1 MMNLLAIDWANV
13 WGWTKG
19 ILLAILILLAMV
31 TIHEFGHYVAGK
43 LLGFKITEFSVGFGP
58 AIFKKRS
65 KKTGEKFSL
74 RIIPLGGFC
83 AFDGEDYDEDDVR
96 AEAQKR
102 AKKELQAEPFE
113 DFASSEEGQSGA
125 ALSKEEGQNEATV
138 SAAEGQ
144 NGGTVSETIPSES
157 GEAEAAPP
165 AVNEAEAAESA
176 TKNKTDEYPE
186 PKGARFNDQAPWKRI
201 IVLISG
207 ALMNYLLAIVL
218 LLIMCFC
225 YGVPMCMAIPV
236 DYSGGVLT
244 PVEWEVNEVSVA
256 DIIVS
261 IDGKEIGMYTDCM
274 DALNGR
280 SAGEEVPV
288 VIYRLTT
295 ATVDGEEVR
304 VWKERDAVLTLLAD
318 ANFANSADTETLESV
333 IGFTIGTQSVRR
345 DFWHT
350 VGGAFEYSGRMATS
364 VLRTLGE
371 LITGAFGS
379 QTADVVGGPVSTIGA
394 TAQIAGASPFSF
406 LYIASFIGVN
416 LAVFNLLP
424 VPALDGC
431 KVIFCLI
438 EWIRKKPINRKVEMI
453 INVAGIIFLFGFA
466 ILIDLLK
473 LF

>member
-1 MMNLLAIDWANV
+1 MAPVSEKEKNEGGMDE
-13 WGWTKG
+13 
-19 ILLAILILLAMV
+19 V
-31 TIHEFGHYVAGK
+31 T
-43 LLGFKITEFSVGFGP
+43 
-58 AIFKKRS
+58 
-65 KKTGEKFSL
+65 
-74 RIIPLGGFC
+74 
-83 AFDGEDYDEDDVR
+83 
-96 AEAQKR
+96 
-102 AKKELQAEPFE
+102 
-113 DFASSEEGQSGA
+113 GQSA
-125 ALSKEEGQNEATV
+125 DE
-138 SAAEGQ
+138 
-144 NGGTVSETIPSES
+144 
-157 GEAEAAPP
+157 
-165 AVNEAEAAESA
+165 
-176 TKNKTDEYPE
+176 EYPE
-186 PKGARFNDQAPWKRI
+186 PTGERFNNQAPWKRI
-201 IVLISG
+201 IVLVSG

-225 YGVPMCMAIPV
+225 YGVPMCRAYPV

-274 DALNGR
+274 DALKGR
-280 SAGEEVPV
+280 SAGEKVPV

-304 VWKERDAVLTLLAD
+304 VWKQRDAVLTLLAD
-318 ANFANSADTETLESV
+318 ANFANSADVEALESV

-350 VGGAFEYSGRMATS
+350 VGGA
-364 VLRTLGE
+364 

-379 QTADVVGGPVSTIGA
+379 QTADVVGGPVSTITT

>member
-13 WGWTKG
+13 WGWAKG

-102 AKKELQAEPFE
+102 AEKELETEPFD
-113 DFASSEEGQSGA
+113 DFASSEES
-125 ALSKEEGQNEATV
+125 QNGATV
-138 SAAEGQ
+138 SATEGQ
-144 NGGTVSETIPSES
+144 NGATLSETEGQNGATVSETIPSEG
-157 GEAEAAPP
+157 GETEAAPP
-165 AVNEAEAAESA
+165 AVNETEMGEGAPQ
-176 TKNKTDEYPE
+176 KKTDAYPE
-186 PKGARFNDQAPWKRI
+186 PKGAKFNDQAPWKRI
-201 IVLISG
+201 IVLVSG

-225 YGVPMCMAIPV
+225 YGVPMCVTLPV
-236 DYSGGVLT
+236 DDEWGDLT
-244 PVEWEVNEVSVA
+244 LKWDEKEVSA
-256 DIIVS
+256 GDIIVS

-274 DALNGR
+274 DALKGR

-304 VWKERDAVLTLLAD
+304 VWKQRDAVLTLLAD
-318 ANFANSADTETLESV
+318 ANFANSADIEALESV

-379 QTADVVGGPVSTIGA
+379 ETADVVGGPVSTITT

>member
-1 MMNLLAIDWANV
+1 MMNLLAIDWVNV

-19 ILLAILILLAMV
+19 ILLAVLILLAMV

-96 AEAQKR
+96 AEAQKK
-102 AKKELQAEPFE
+102 AKKELQAEPFD
-113 DFASSEEGQSGA
+113 DF
-125 ALSKEEGQNEATV
+125 V
-138 SAAEGQ
+138 SAEESQ
-144 NGGTVSETIPSES
+144 NGATVSETISSEY

-165 AVNEAEAAESA
+165 AVNEEETAEGAPQKKA
-176 TKNKTDEYPE
+176 DEYPE
-186 PKGARFNDQAPWKRI
+186 PKGAKFNDQAPWKRI

-236 DYSGGVLT
+236 DYGGEVLT
-244 PVEWEVNEVSVA
+244 PVEWEVNEVSAA

-274 DALNGR
+274 DALKGR
-280 SAGEEVPV
+280 SAGDEVPV

-295 ATVDGEEVR
+295 ATVDGEQVK
-304 VWKERDAVLTLLAD
+304 VWKERNAVLTLLAD
-318 ANFANSADTETLESV
+318 ADFANSADTETLESV

-379 QTADVVGGPVSTIGA
+379 ETADVVGGPVSTIGT

>member
-13 WGWTKG
+13 WGWAKG

-102 AKKELQAEPFE
+102 AEKELETEPFD
-113 DFASSEEGQSGA
+113 DFASLEES
-125 ALSKEEGQNEATV
+125 QNGDTV
-138 SAAEGQ
+138 SESEGQ
-144 NGGTVSETIPSES
+144 NGATVSETIPSEG
-157 GEAEAAPP
+157 GEAEAAAP
-165 AVNEAEAAESA
+165 AVNETEIGEGAPQ
-176 TKNKTDEYPE
+176 KKTDEYPE

-225 YGVPMCMAIPV
+225 YGVPMCRAYPV

-274 DALNGR
+274 DALKGR
-280 SAGEEVPV
+280 SAGEKVPV

-295 ATVDGEEVR
+295 ATVDGEQVK
-304 VWKERDAVLTLLAD
+304 VWKQRDAVLILLAD
-318 ANFANSADTETLESV
+318 ANFANSADIEALESV

-379 QTADVVGGPVSTIGA
+379 ETADVVGGPVSTITT

-438 EWIRKKPINRKVEMI
+438 EWIRKKPVNRKVETI
-453 INVAGIIFLFGFA
+453 IHFIGIIFLFGFA
-466 ILIDLLK
+466 ILVDLLQ